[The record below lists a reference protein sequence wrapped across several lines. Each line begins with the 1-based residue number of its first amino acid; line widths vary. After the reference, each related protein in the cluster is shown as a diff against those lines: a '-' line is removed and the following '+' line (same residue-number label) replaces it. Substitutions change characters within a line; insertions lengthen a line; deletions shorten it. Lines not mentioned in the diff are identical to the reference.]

1 MTWTTCPIVMI
12 DTETTGLTWI
22 TSRVVEVGAT
32 AFRLSENPLEPEFL
46 GSFRTFIH
54 PGSRALEGHQARAAM
69 QVNQIAPMDL
79 EGAPTFLEAARELE
93 GFLTQVANESG
104 CGQLALAAYN
114 AEFDFRM
121 LAAEWLRCGLDMP
134 LQLRMSARGDASGWV
149 DPLVWCRDACRD
161 AKDGHSLSA
170 QRKRL
175 ALPSS
180 GPIHRALTDAVDAAK
195 IFNWLTLGGH
205 QDLTNSRIQ
214 GTPFGTLDEL
224 LSWQAFLLSGQIYT
238 INTNK
243 KMNNIK
249 KSA

>member
-1 MTWTTCPIVMI
+1 MMWTTCPIVMI
-12 DTETTGLTWI
+12 DTETTGLDWV

-32 AFRLSENPLEPEFL
+32 AFRLSENPMEPEFL
-46 GSFRTFIH
+46 GSFRTFIY
-54 PGSRALEGHQARAAM
+54 PGHHAIEGHQARAAM
-69 QVNQIAPMDL
+69 QINQIAPSDL

-93 GFLTQVANESG
+93 DFLNQVAAGST

-114 AEFDFRM
+114 AEFDFKM

-134 LQLRMSARGDASGWV
+134 LRLRMSARGDASGWV

-180 GPIHRALTDAVDAAK
+180 GPVHRALTDAVDAAK

-205 QDLTNSRIQ
+205 QDLTSSRTQ
-214 GTPFGTLDEL
+214 GTPFGTFDEL

-238 INTNK
+238 INTK
-243 KMNNIK
+243 RRMDNIQ